1 MHRFTIVSR
10 VACSSLMGYLV
21 HRYIVSISVRQR
33 KLNMVAVIVLMIVYL
48 IVTLY
53 NSERLAAQV
62 EKMSSHPFEMVVA
75 GGELKMCIAK
85 MQVRVERLYKH
96 NTMDDVIYIRGI
108 LDELYEETDQVL
120 KRLKHAY
127 QGSDKEWDNLEDN
140 LDEIKKQQNGF
151 LLYVSADECFPQDQV
166 IAYEEEKIEPLYQE
180 TTAMIDEML
189 EDAEEGGLQYVQNVE
204 QLRVR
209 VLVLSIILMVAML
222 AVFIF
227 SQYIMWRQ
235 RKELQNRSTLFDSLS
250 KSIDDAFVIRDAKSG
265 EIVYRSL
272 NMERVLGISPTDETL
287 YQGLKSEDV
296 DEIYRYIGDFE
307 LAASY
312 KKLVEYTRP
321 DGEKRWVLLRL
332 YRVNNLD
339 TPQVISFYSDRTN
352 EEKQRIFLDA
362 AMENA
367 DKANQ
372 AKGDFLARM
381 SHEIRTPLNAIIGLV
396 TLAIASIED
405 SAKVQD
411 CLTKI
416 NFSSKHLLM
425 LIDDIL
431 DMSQIESNKMKLQ
444 NEEFDIY
451 QFINSFVVTIYSQA
465 KAKNLE
471 FKESITGFSEGS
483 EYYGDSLRMGQIL
496 LNLVSNAIKFTPEG
510 GSVFLKVEKLVTKKN
525 LDIVRFEVT
534 DTGIGMSEE
543 VQERIFAPFEQADSS
558 IAAKFGGTGLGMSI
572 TKNLVMLMDGKIY
585 VNSKENEGTTFTVDI
600 PLLKKESETKIP
612 DFENMG
618 LNALVVDDE
627 EEECRHAVRVLQ
639 EIKIQA
645 EWVMHGAQAIERVIS
660 HHRGNRDYDIC
671 LIDWKMHDI
680 DGIEVTR
687 RIRAEVGY
695 DVPIVM
701 ISAYDYM
708 EIEEEARAAGVDGF
722 LPKPLYRTAVYEE
735 ISRELKEREGRQIQG
750 KAKQKLLSGK
760 KILLAEDNDINRD
773 IAKELLELQGA
784 TVIACEDGKQA
795 LQAFQNSGIRE
806 YDAILLDIRMPV
818 LDGYETAGRIRAL
831 NRKDAVIIPMIAVT
845 AHAFSGDVTAALRA
859 GMNAHVSKPLDIAEL
874 CDKLIKEMERAE
886 SEYIRS
892 GVAKNDR

>member
-1 MHRFTIVSR
+1 MRRKREGMSE
-10 VACSSLMGYLV
+10 A
-21 HRYIVSISVRQR
+21 QW

-53 NSERLAAQV
+53 NSERLAAQT

-166 IAYEEEKIEPLYQE
+166 IAYEEEKIEPFYQE

>member
-1 MHRFTIVSR
+1 MRRKREGMSE
-10 VACSSLMGYLV
+10 A
-21 HRYIVSISVRQR
+21 QW

-416 NFSSKHLLM
+416 NFSSKHLQM

-708 EIEEEARAAGVDGF
+708 EIEEKARAAGVDGF

>member
-1 MHRFTIVSR
+1 MRRKREGMSE
-10 VACSSLMGYLV
+10 A
-21 HRYIVSISVRQR
+21 QW

-53 NSERLAAQV
+53 NSERLAAQT

-680 DGIEVTR
+680 DGIEITR

-750 KAKQKLLSGK
+750 KAKKKLLSGK

>member
-1 MHRFTIVSR
+1 MRRKREGMSE
-10 VACSSLMGYLV
+10 A
-21 HRYIVSISVRQR
+21 QW

-53 NSERLAAQV
+53 NSERLAAQT
-62 EKMSSHPFEMVVA
+62 EKMSSHPFEMVVV

-496 LNLVSNAIKFTPEG
+496 LNLVSNAIKFTPEC

-708 EIEEEARAAGVDGF
+708 EMEEEARAAGVDGF

-892 GVAKNDR
+892 GVTKNDR

>member
-1 MHRFTIVSR
+1 MRRKREGMSE
-10 VACSSLMGYLV
+10 A
-21 HRYIVSISVRQR
+21 QW

-53 NSERLAAQV
+53 NSERLAAQT

-307 LAASY
+307 LVASY

>member
-1 MHRFTIVSR
+1 MRRKREGMSE
-10 VACSSLMGYLV
+10 A
-21 HRYIVSISVRQR
+21 QW

-53 NSERLAAQV
+53 NSERLAAQT

-307 LAASY
+307 LVASY

-496 LNLVSNAIKFTPEG
+496 LNLVSNAIKFTPEC

-708 EIEEEARAAGVDGF
+708 EMEEEARAAGVDGF

>member
-1 MHRFTIVSR
+1 MRRKREGMSE
-10 VACSSLMGYLV
+10 A
-21 HRYIVSISVRQR
+21 QW

-367 DKANQ
+367 DKTNQ

>member
-1 MHRFTIVSR
+1 MRRKREGMSE
-10 VACSSLMGYLV
+10 A
-21 HRYIVSISVRQR
+21 QW

-53 NSERLAAQV
+53 NSERLAAQT

-272 NMERVLGISPTDETL
+272 NLERVLGISPTDESL
-287 YQGLKSEDV
+287 YQGLMSDDV

>member
-1 MHRFTIVSR
+1 MRRKREGMSE
-10 VACSSLMGYLV
+10 A
-21 HRYIVSISVRQR
+21 QW

-53 NSERLAAQV
+53 NSERLAAQT

-235 RKELQNRSTLFDSLS
+235 RKELQNRSTLFGSLS

-671 LIDWKMHDI
+671 LIDWKMHDM

-701 ISAYDYM
+701 ISAYDYV

-722 LPKPLYRTAVYEE
+722 LPKPLYRSAVYEE

>member
-1 MHRFTIVSR
+1 MRRKREGMSE
-10 VACSSLMGYLV
+10 A
-21 HRYIVSISVRQR
+21 QW

-108 LDELYEETDQVL
+108 LDELYEEMDQVL

-180 TTAMIDEML
+180 TTDMIDEML

>member
-1 MHRFTIVSR
+1 MRRKREGMSE
-10 VACSSLMGYLV
+10 A
-21 HRYIVSISVRQR
+21 QW

-444 NEEFDIY
+444 NY
-451 QFINSFVVTIYSQA
+451 QQLCGDHLF
-465 KAKNLE
+465 
-471 FKESITGFSEGS
+471 TGKS
-483 EYYGDSLRMGQIL
+483 
-496 LNLVSNAIKFTPEG
+496 
-510 GSVFLKVEKLVTKKN
+510 KK
-525 LDIVRFEVT
+525 
-534 DTGIGMSEE
+534 
-543 VQERIFAPFEQADSS
+543 
-558 IAAKFGGTGLGMSI
+558 
-572 TKNLVMLMDGKIY
+572 
-585 VNSKENEGTTFTVDI
+585 
-600 PLLKKESETKIP
+600 
-612 DFENMG
+612 
-618 LNALVVDDE
+618 
-627 EEECRHAVRVLQ
+627 
-639 EIKIQA
+639 
-645 EWVMHGAQAIERVIS
+645 
-660 HHRGNRDYDIC
+660 
-671 LIDWKMHDI
+671 
-680 DGIEVTR
+680 
-687 RIRAEVGY
+687 
-695 DVPIVM
+695 
-701 ISAYDYM
+701 
-708 EIEEEARAAGVDGF
+708 
-722 LPKPLYRTAVYEE
+722 
-735 ISRELKEREGRQIQG
+735 
-750 KAKQKLLSGK
+750 
-760 KILLAEDNDINRD
+760 
-773 IAKELLELQGA
+773 
-784 TVIACEDGKQA
+784 
-795 LQAFQNSGIRE
+795 
-806 YDAILLDIRMPV
+806 
-818 LDGYETAGRIRAL
+818 
-831 NRKDAVIIPMIAVT
+831 
-845 AHAFSGDVTAALRA
+845 
-859 GMNAHVSKPLDIAEL
+859 
-874 CDKLIKEMERAE
+874 
-886 SEYIRS
+886 S
-892 GVAKNDR
+892 GV

>member
-1 MHRFTIVSR
+1 MRRKREGMSE
-10 VACSSLMGYLV
+10 A
-21 HRYIVSISVRQR
+21 QW

-53 NSERLAAQV
+53 NSERLAAQT

-96 NTMDDVIYIRGI
+96 NTTDDVIYIRGI